1 MDVKQ
6 ACEAVSANPIGR
18 TKLRMVVAV
27 VRLKFDMDPID
38 VGAPTPEVPLAETK
52 TRLRVEGRA
61 TLKEKVSSIMDPSS
75 YLEVERASREELR
88 ALRAR
93 FRSLKGEDPKKS
105 EEITDDPMSVMSA
118 HVKVGVAPC
127 VDFGVW
133 RSFGQRT
140 ANNLEFISHFIDN
153 SGSWKCKEISSPS
166 TWEACWRLFRTAAIM
181 CDVAAPAV
189 LDRYAARFRERVDRF
204 SDAWCLCVLAYT
216 RCGSGFWEAFGI
228 QNCLRLSLKVH
239 GTMQSAL
246 QPMIV
251 ICGKKS

>member
-105 EEITDDPMSVMSA
+105 EEVTDDKMSVLSA

-140 ANNLEFISHFIDN
+140 AKNLEFISHFLDN
-153 SGSWKCKEISSPS
+153 SGSWRCNEIPSPRFFQHLGGLLACVSHCSNHVRRCCPSSP
-166 TWEACWRLFRTAAIM
+166 R
-181 CDVAAPAV
+181 P
-189 LDRYAARFRERVDRF
+189 
-204 SDAWCLCVLAYT
+204 LC
-216 RCGSGFWEAFGI
+216 SSF
-228 QNCLRLSLKVH
+228 
-239 GTMQSAL
+239 
-246 QPMIV
+246 P
-251 ICGKKS
+251 